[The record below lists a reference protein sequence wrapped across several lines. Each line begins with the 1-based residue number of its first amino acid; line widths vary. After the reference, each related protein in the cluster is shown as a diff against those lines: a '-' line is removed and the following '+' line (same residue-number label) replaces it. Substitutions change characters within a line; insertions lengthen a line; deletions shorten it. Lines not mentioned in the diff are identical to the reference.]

1 MTTSKELLYWNER
14 AATYDANGWTSRPD
28 LLGWSADHAVRFL
41 REASGFADAA
51 RKARTLEVG
60 CGTGTFTEALLDRW
74 LAVDAVDLS
83 PEMVERAHARL
94 TGKRPALSFGVV
106 ADPFSLPAGTFA
118 GVVSR
123 MVLHHAPDSPLQTI
137 ERWRSKCLPG
147 TAVVVVEGPPQSS
160 GRAHPAWSLYTD
172 AMDLKEPGRFVFTGS
187 DVADWLFA
195 AGCEDVR
202 VVERWTRGNS
212 LRAWL
217 SGSGITGDEAERILD
232 LHRNAHP
239 KALDLCR
246 IEETADGDVTMSWRH
261 LVAAGW

>member
-28 LLGWSADHAVRFL
+28 LLGWSADHTARML
-41 REASGFADAA
+41 REAPGFGDAA
-51 RKARTLEVG
+51 MKARTLEVG

-83 PEMVERAHARL
+83 PEMVDRARARL
-94 TGKRPALSFGVV
+94 ASRPALSVEAV
-106 ADPFSLPAGTFA
+106 ADPLSLPPGRFA

-123 MVLHHAPDSPLQTI
+123 MVLHHAPDSPLETVK
-137 ERWRSKCLPG
+137 RWREKCLPG
-147 TAVVVVEGPPQSS
+147 CAVVVVEGPPQTAD
-160 GRAHPAWSLYTD
+160 RTHPAWALYD
-172 AMDLKEPGRFVFTGS
+172 HAMFLKEPGRFVFTGS

-202 VVERWTRGNS
+202 VVERWTKGNS

-217 SGSGITGDEAERILD
+217 TGSGIVGFDAERILD
-232 LHRNAHP
+232 LHRHAHP
-239 KALDLCR
+239 MARELCR
-246 IEETADGDVTMSWRH
+246 IEEAADGDVVMAWRH
-261 LVAAGW
+261 MVVAGW

>member
-14 AATYDANGWTSRPD
+14 AATYDANGWTGRPD
-28 LLGWSADHAVRFL
+28 LLGWSAEHAARML
-41 REASGFADAA
+41 REAPGFGDAA
-51 RKARTLEVG
+51 MKARILEVG

-83 PEMVERAHARL
+83 PEMVERARARL
-94 TGKRPALSFGVV
+94 ARRPALSVSTV
-106 ADPFSLPAGTFA
+106 ADPFALPPGLFA

-123 MVLHHAPDSPLQTI
+123 MVLHHAPDSPLDTVA
-137 ERWRSKCLPG
+137 RWRSKCLPG

-160 GRAHPAWSLYTD
+160 DRAHPAWSLYTD

-239 KALDLCR
+239 RALGLCR
-246 IEETADGDVTMSWRH
+246 IEEAPDGDVVMSWRH
-261 LVAAGW
+261 MVAAGW